1 MSLYK
6 CEYCNYLTK
15 IKANY
20 QRHEKSKKH
29 RNKLVELGLISKET
43 DHMNQNEPG
52 TNQNEPQMN
61 QNEPTKYTKM
71 NQNEPAMNQESYKCQ
86 FCESRFNTQASC
98 RRHEI
103 HRCKENPDFIDKIID
118 AKNVKIKTLQKDRE
132 KWQKEK
138 ETWQKEKEE
147 WKKEKEKLY
156 EQVSTLLD
164 KVGDTNIQQNNIIL
178 NNYGAEDLSHITD
191 ALKNDLLKIPY
202 GAIPK
207 MIEAIHFN
215 DEKPE
220 NKNIML
226 PNKKENLVK
235 VFQDNKWVYKNKIET
250 ISDLVD
256 SKYTIIDEHYDE
268 AEKNKI
274 ITPSVQTSFKKF
286 RKFYEKGDAEM
297 VEKLKKECELVLLN
311 NR

>member
-1 MSLYK
+1 MPLYK
-6 CEYCNYLTK
+6 CVHCDYST
-15 IKANY
+15 
-20 QRHEKSKKH
+20 RFKSDFSKHNKTKKH
-29 RNKLVELGLISKET
+29 HNKLIELGLISEET
-43 DHMNQNEPG
+43 HHMNQNEPA

-61 QNEPTKYTKM
+61 QNEPPKITKM
-71 NQNEPAMNQESYKCQ
+71 NQNEPAMNQKTYKCR
-86 FCESRFNTQASC
+86 FCESIFKTRASC

-103 HRCKENPDFIDKIID
+103 HRCKENPDFIDKLID
-118 AKNVKIKTLQKDRE
+118 AKNSKIKTLQKDKE
-132 KWQKEK
+132 KWQEEK
-138 ETWQKEKEE
+138 EIWQKEKEE

-178 NNYGAEDLSHITD
+178 NSYGNEDLSHITHS
-191 ALKNDLLKIPY
+191 LKNELLKIPY

-235 VFQDNKWVYKNKIET
+235 IFQGDKWVYKNKSET

-268 AEKNKI
+268 EEKSA
-274 ITPSVQTSFKKF
+274 SVNPTIQTSYKKF
-286 RKFYEKGDAEM
+286 RKFYEESDAEM
-297 VEKLKKECELVLLN
+297 VEKLKQECELVLLN